1 MIGRG
6 YTRRV
11 PDTPNAPS
19 RNAPAAEAAED
30 PGGHPIPPGSTI
42 GILGGGQ
49 LGRMLGFA
57 ARELGYRVAILDPDP
72 ACPAR
77 AIADRQVVAAY
88 DDTSAAVELAAGCA
102 VVTYELEHVS
112 ADLVHAIAG
121 HVAVRPGAYALRMT
135 QDRLAE
141 RRFLAGIG
149 APTAPWREVRSL
161 EAARDGAAELGFP
174 LRLKAAI
181 GGYDGRS
188 QVRIAGPDGPDGT
201 EAAWRALAP
210 IAERSGLVLE
220 SELDFACELSVVV
233 GRDGAGRTVAF
244 PPTHNRHDAGILV
257 ESVVPAPPPVDGAVA
272 DAAVALAERIAVALD
287 LVGMLTVELFLLRDG
302 SLAVNELAPRV
313 HNSGHWT
320 IEGAATSQF
329 EQHVRAICGLPLGAP
344 GAHGPAG
351 MVNLLGTGSLRPAHL
366 LGVAGALADPLVHLH
381 VYDKRMVFERRKMG
395 HITVV
400 GPATPDEALDRAR
413 AARARLSWADG

>member
-1 MIGRG
+1 M
-6 YTRRV
+6 

-19 RNAPAAEAAED
+19 PPASAAGPAVTLD
-30 PGGHPIPPGSTI
+30 GPPIPPGSTI

-49 LGRMLGFA
+49 LGRMLGVA
-57 ARELGYRVAILDPDP
+57 ARALGYRVAILDPDP

-77 AIADRQVVAAY
+77 AVADRQVVAAY
-88 DDTSAAVELAAGCA
+88 DDVAAAVELAAGCA
-102 VVTYELEHVS
+102 VATYELEHVS
-112 ADLVHAIAG
+112 AAMVEAIAG
-121 HVAVRPGAYALRMT
+121 RLPVRPGAFALRMT

-149 APTAPWREVRSL
+149 APTAPWRDVRSL
-161 EAARDGAAELGFP
+161 AAVRIAAAELGFP
-174 LRLKAAI
+174 LRLKAAL

-188 QVRIAGPDGPDGT
+188 QVRIAGPDGPDGIA
-201 EAAWRALAP
+201 AAWEALAP
-210 IAERSGLVLE
+210 LAERVGLVLE

-233 GRDGAGRTVAF
+233 ARDVAGRAVAF
-244 PPTHNRHDAGILV
+244 APTHNRHDAGILL

-272 DAAVALAERIAVALD
+272 DEAVALAERIGVALD
-287 LVGMLTVELFLLRDG
+287 LVGTLTVELFLLRDG

-329 EQHVRAICGLPLGAP
+329 EQHVRAICGLPLGSP
-344 GAHGPAG
+344 DAHGPAA
-351 MVNLLGTGSLRPAHL
+351 MVNLLGSGPKRPARL
-366 LGVAGALADPLVHLH
+366 LGVDRALADPFVHLH
-381 VYDKRMVFERRKMG
+381 LYDKRTVFERRKMG
-395 HITVV
+395 HLTVV

-413 AARARLSWADG
+413 AALARLAWADD